1 MKNIWHDLQKPI
13 FILAPMED
21 VTDTV
26 FRRII
31 LTLGKPDLFFTE
43 FTNCE
48 ALLSEGRKRVEHR
61 LQFEVA
67 EKPLIAQIWGTKPEQ
82 YEKVTDMLV
91 GMGFD
96 GVDIN
101 MGCPERS
108 VVKQGA
114 CSALIKNP
122 SLAKEIIDATKR
134 GANGRI
140 PVSVKTRLGFKEV
153 QTDEWIPFLLEQDI
167 TALTI
172 HGRTVLEMSKVPAH
186 WEEIAKAV
194 KMRNEMGV
202 QTLIIGNG
210 DVASY
215 DEGVEKVEQYGL
227 DGIMVGRGIFHNPWL
242 FDRTVDPTSI
252 TVRERLEVLL
262 RHVTLYH
269 TTWGKRK
276 NYQILKKYFKIYLQG
291 FPGASEMR
299 VQFMETKNA
308 DEAIQLASRLLSTD
322 HRLPSSQSI

>member
-31 LTLGKPDLFFTE
+31 LDLGKPDLFFTE

-48 ALLSEGRKRVEHR
+48 ALLSEGRRRVEHR
-61 LQFEVA
+61 LQFEQV

-82 YEKVTDMLV
+82 YEKVTAMLV
-91 GMGFD
+91 DMGFD

-140 PVSVKTRLGFKEV
+140 PVSVKTRLGFREI

-167 TALTI
+167 VALSI
-172 HGRTVLEMSKVPAH
+172 HGRTVQEMSKVPAH
-186 WEEIAKAV
+186 WDEIGKAV
-194 KMRNEMGV
+194 RIRNEMGV
-202 QTLIIGNG
+202 KTLIIGNG

-215 DEGVEKVEQYGL
+215 AEGLQKTEQYGL
-227 DGIMVGRGIFHNPWL
+227 DGIMVGRGVFHNPWL
-242 FDRTVDPTSI
+242 FDRTVDPAGK
-252 TVRERLEVLL
+252 TVKERLELLL

-269 TTWGKRK
+269 TTWGKQK

-308 DEAIQLASRLLSTD
+308 DEATQLVSRLLTAD
-322 HRLPSSQSI
+322 HRMLSSQSI